1 MKNDDENGL
10 EAATFEEED
19 EEEDF
24 DDFQTKTLKAF
35 HLFAVPNLESESRT
49 NYKGK
54 AGKKIGIVGGDRKYA
69 GAPYFAAMA
78 ACRAGADLVHVFC
91 HEEAA
96 GAIKSYSPDVI
107 VHACLK
113 DERDARESGVSLEDL
128 QDQFLKENREMI
140 SRMDAIVIGPG
151 LGRDSYTWS
160 FARLCFS
167 IARTVNAPVVFDA
180 DALFMIHASETL
192 KPLVRFTMEKAP
204 PVGVNGYVVFTPNVR
219 EYTYGFDPN
228 DTTGKTVDNV
238 DAFLESSD
246 GHVGSCHTFYP
257 SILAKGADDIYVHL
271 VKGLKEGPTKFE
283 NVPGSKKRCG
293 GQGDILSGVLAVFL
307 AWSNDR
313 YRRDLERDP
322 ETMTNDLKVEQY
334 FRKSS
339 KLACFSAS
347 KLTREAARRAY
358 EKQKRS
364 LQSSDILL
372 ELPNALED
380 LFPSVLCDPA
390 KEEEG
395 DDDDKGQ
402 REIAEE

>member
-10 EAATFEEED
+10 EAAAFEEED
-19 EEEDF
+19 KEEED
-24 DDFQTKTLKAF
+24 DDFQTTTTLRAF
-35 HLFAVPNLESESRT
+35 HLFALPNLESESRT

-128 QDQFLKENREMI
+128 QDQFLKENRETI

-151 LGRDSYTWS
+151 LGRDSYTWL

-167 IARTVNAPVVFDA
+167 IARTVNVPVVFDA

-228 DTTGKTVDNV
+228 DTTEKTVDNV

-271 VKGLKEGPTKFE
+271 VKGSKEGPTKFE

-322 ETMTNDLKVEQY
+322 ETMTDDLKVEQY

-372 ELPNALED
+372 ELPHALED
-380 LFPSVLCDPA
+380 LFPSVLRDPA
-390 KEEEG
+390 KEED

-402 REIAEE
+402 REIAE